1 MGPQRGGDGVR
12 GTWVREGGK
21 NAGGLLVA
29 MALVVTIIHPLWGE
43 GTQRQGHPPVDRPG
57 EAGGSS
63 AQPLGPGGGDVIA
76 KRNRVMKSNG
86 YNVEDIKD
94 KQKAGKIEDIE
105 VNALNIALNAG
116 QIPSLFPQGSL
127 GGKTRAKPEI
137 WQNWQDFVA
146 RARELEVQAEALEKL
161 AEAGNKGGV
170 ASQLPKI
177 EAACQACHDRF
188 RTPE

>member
-1 MGPQRGGDGVR
+1 MR
-12 GTWVREGGK
+12 GTLVYQGRKG
-21 NAGGLLVA
+21 AARLLVG
-29 MALVVTIIHPLWGE
+29 MALVVAATSSLWGE
-43 GTQRQGHPPVDRPG
+43 GP
-57 EAGGSS
+57 S
-63 AQPLGPGGGDVIA
+63 GGDVIA
-76 KRNRVMKSNG
+76 KRQRVMKSNG

-127 GGKTRAKPEI
+127 AEKTRAKPEI
-137 WQNWQDFVA
+137 WRNWQDFVA

-170 ASQLPKI
+170 ATQLPKV
-177 EAACQACHDRF
+177 EAACQGCHDRY